1 MYSRTPCVVL
11 TYIQPGATKFLFFP
25 GNFHCRF
32 FTILSSFLLQAYFEA
47 VREAQRVT
55 VDAIPMPDGPLGL
68 GGEEGALPA
77 DIPLPAPAEAGSGG
91 AGGGKGGNSVAPFSL
106 KIQAKPA
113 TGILKPSNALKS
125 TLPAELI
132 AKKRK
137 NPPGRFLFI

>member
-1 MYSRTPCVVL
+1 M
-11 TYIQPGATKFLFFP
+11 
-25 GNFHCRF
+25 
-32 FTILSSFLLQAYFEA
+32 
-47 VREAQRVT
+47 T

-68 GGEEGALPA
+68 GGDDASGAMPA
-77 DIPLPAPAEAGSGG
+77 DIPLPAPADSG
-91 AGGGKGGNSVAPFSL
+91 AGGGGGTASKGASTVAPFSL

-137 NPPGRFLFI
+137 NPPGEDFTYSLL